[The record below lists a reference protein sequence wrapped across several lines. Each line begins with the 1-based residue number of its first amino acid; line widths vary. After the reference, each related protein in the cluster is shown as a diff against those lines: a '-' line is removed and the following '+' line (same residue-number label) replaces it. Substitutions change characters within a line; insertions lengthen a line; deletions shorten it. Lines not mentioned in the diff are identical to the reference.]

1 MPFCGQRLFSRAPA
15 IVTIS
20 CCAALLAAC
29 GSQPSQ
35 QTAKQ
40 SRTSEY
46 FAESVWGV
54 AASPRVSN
62 LQSGLPRGG
71 GRDHTGRPYQIRGQW
86 YHPKEEPNYRKVG
99 QASWYGSAFHG
110 RLTANGEVYDM
121 HHLTAAH
128 PTMPLPSYARV
139 TNLENGTSLVVRVND
154 RGPFVSGRIIDLS
167 RRSAELLGT
176 KGGGVAR
183 VEVEYLGRAPLHGQ
197 DEQFLMASYRP
208 GGQGPDPSDGLPTG
222 VMMAMNGAT
231 PTTASAATSAFD
243 GRRPNAPVGATN
255 SILPASAPAG
265 AGDYPN
271 MPQHGPVIPQRPQS
285 LAQATAD
292 GTALALSY
300 ADHRIVA
307 ATAALEGLASGKVSE
322 TAAIAAWERR
332 NAELAAASGA
342 PSGMHVA
349 AGTFADEATARRIAR
364 ALDRVGAVEILPASG
379 GMASLVVR
387 PDGRAPIDDILRA
400 AWSAGASDA
409 MTVRD

>member
-167 RRSAELLGT
+167 RRSAEMLGT

-208 GGQGPDPSDGLPTG
+208 GGRGPDPSDGLPTG
-222 VMMAMNGAT
+222 VMMAMNGST
-231 PTTASAATSAFD
+231 PTAASASTAAFD
-243 GRRPNAPVGATN
+243 GRRPSEAVGAAG
-255 SILPASAPAG
+255 SVVPASAPAG
-265 AGDYPN
+265 AGDFPT

-285 LAQATAD
+285 LAQVGGGGAE
-292 GTALALSY
+292 LALSY
-300 ADHRIVA
+300 ADQRIVA
-307 ATAALEGLASGKVSE
+307 A
-322 TAAIAAWERR
+322 
-332 NAELAAASGA
+332 
-342 PSGMHVA
+342 
-349 AGTFADEATARRIAR
+349 
-364 ALDRVGAVEILPASG
+364 VEFRQFFLGHKHTS
-379 GMASLVVR
+379 
-387 PDGRAPIDDILRA
+387 
-400 AWSAGASDA
+400 
-409 MTVRD
+409 